1 MIVLPF
7 VLLAL
12 AGVCVAGIIVYACT
26 HKPEDEWRE
35 RTEPLMAT
43 CAVETPIAV
52 HITLPQETSSSTI
65 EAAHSQAPSCC
76 TCRGCG
82 ATIDPSLL
90 DLANGLC
97 VACSYQSIRVPSL
110 EIDMPND
117 DEEEEVDTTGDV
129 HSYRDTNEDELVS
142 YYYKSDQPP
151 TTDEGTTAEM
161 ESPQDDFDYDQGAP
175 AKESILEPY
184 LEIDVD
190 GLSHDIDG
198 SLDECPQHD
207 DEQDVADEDVEIAEE
222 ALSLI
227 QDMWD
232 IAYQAHLGVSDAE
245 VADAF
250 AAMALDLDATADAI
264 QKEPHLLSESF
275 HFLSQ
280 SLASLLELVPDE
292 WSSHV
297 EATELK
303 FEALQF
309 RYHSKLTVEC
319 CLDLVSHLY
328 ELVECA
334 KTFGVDADVAG
345 SLLEGLE
352 ELAAAVEETPCE
364 LVSWLSYLGATVKLL
379 KAYERDFANAS
390 MWENVIECERNL
402 EPLQMHCWEIY
413 SPC

>member
-1 MIVLPF
+1 MSVLPF

-12 AGVCVAGIIVYACT
+12 AGVCVAGIIVYTCI

-43 CAVETPIAV
+43 CAVEAPIAV
-52 HITLPQETSSSTI
+52 RITLPQETSSTM
-65 EAAHSQAPSCC
+65 EAAHSQAPSRCC
-76 TCRGCG
+76 TCKGCG

-117 DEEEEVDTTGDV
+117 DDEEVDTTGDV

-142 YYYKSDQPP
+142 YYYKSEQPP

-161 ESPQDDFDYDQGAP
+161 ESPQDDFDFDQGAP
-175 AKESILEPY
+175 RLTKDSLLEPY

-190 GLSHDIDG
+190 ALSQDGDGPLEDAHDG
-198 SLDECPQHD
+198 EHN
-207 DEQDVADEDVEIAEE
+207 DVADEDAEIAEE

-232 IAYQAHLGVSDAE
+232 IAYQAHLGVHDPE

-334 KTFGVDADVAG
+334 RSFGVDADVAA

-364 LVSWLSYLGATVKLL
+364 LVSWLSYLTATVKLL
-379 KAYERDFANAS
+379 KAYEHDFAQAA
-390 MWENVIECERNL
+390 MWDNVVECERNL